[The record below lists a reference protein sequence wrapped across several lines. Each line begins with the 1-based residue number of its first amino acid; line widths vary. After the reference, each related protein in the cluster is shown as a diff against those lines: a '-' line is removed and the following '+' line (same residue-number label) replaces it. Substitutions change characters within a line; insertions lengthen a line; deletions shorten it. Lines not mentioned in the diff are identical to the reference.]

1 MNQNIQFITTINQGV
16 IVIPKEFQQ
25 DIEDAQEVQVIIKTK
40 SKNPHQINQLAG
52 KVKAFKN
59 INPVVWQRKIRGKE

>member
-1 MNQNIQFITTINQGV
+1 MNQSIEFITTINQGV
-16 IVIPKEFQQ
+16 IMIPKEFQQ
-25 DIEDAQEVQVIIKTK
+25 EIEETQEVEVIIQTK

-59 INPVVWQRKIRGKE
+59 INSVAWQQKIREE